1 MVSKRQMEEKIQ
13 KLSKR
18 HMKLVKR
25 VPKTRLKVEEI
36 NKLNFLVLCKKNQLY
51 LKPFPSWLPNFL
63 NPRK

>member
-36 NKLNFLVLCKKNQLY
+36 NKLNFLVLCKKNKLY
-51 LKPFPSWLPNFL
+51 LKPFPS
-63 NPRK
+63 